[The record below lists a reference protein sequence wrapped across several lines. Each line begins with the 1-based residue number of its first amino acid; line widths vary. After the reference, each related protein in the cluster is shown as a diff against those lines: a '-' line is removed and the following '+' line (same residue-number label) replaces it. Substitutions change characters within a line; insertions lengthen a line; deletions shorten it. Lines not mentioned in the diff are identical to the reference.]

1 MTFGLLPFGN
11 VAPWGGAGTI
21 SLITIIAIGTNELV
35 AFFTSAPKCKDPLGF
50 RDARNP
56 LYWSIAPVDPVA
68 IGINGEV
75 VPEPGK
81 PRPRPPALWIGRCF
95 RDPEDPTQV
104 HIVTVPQLQTGV
116 QYDVGIGPVR
126 GAACEEFSG
135 LATFRVAARNR
146 PAPSSSRIAA
156 IDTYRDFANPVFELD
171 RRTGQ
176 LVPGRGFWQ
185 YDETGEIVLDDAAG
199 SLKKRVLR
207 RITTLLGGF
216 AHLPNYGV
224 PPSLGTLA
232 RGDDIQAL
240 ALRLQEQI
248 RQEPDVRNAGVTVR
262 AETTASGGILR
273 FEITVQQRSIG
284 EVSFQ
289 VQVPLV
295 G

>member
-21 SLITIIAIGTNELV
+21 SIITILAIGTNELV
-35 AFFTSAPKCKDPLGF
+35 AFFTSPVKCRDPLGF

-68 IGINGEV
+68 VGINGEV

-81 PRPRPPALWIGRCF
+81 PRPRPPAPWIGRCF

-116 QYDVGIGPVR
+116 QYDIGIGPVR

-135 LATFRVAARNR
+135 LSTFRVLARNR
-146 PAPSSSRIAA
+146 PPPPSSRFAA
-156 IDTYRDFANPVFELD
+156 VDTYRDYANPVFELD

-185 YDETGEIVLDDAAG
+185 YDETGEIVLDDASG

-262 AETTASGGILR
+262 AESTPRGGLLR

-289 VQVPLV
+289 VQVPR
-295 G
+295 